1 MGNNKKSVAST
12 DKAQVINKILDDQ
25 AYRGPDARG
34 IWEDDSNKAV
44 FGHNRLSIV
53 ELSEAGHNQWFQMM
67 VDGLFP
73 ITANYIITKIYVKDS
88 KINLEFHLR

>member
-1 MGNNKKSVAST
+1 MGNNKNSGAST
-12 DKAQVINKILDDQ
+12 EKVRVINKILDDQ

-34 IWEDDSNKAV
+34 IWTDDSNKAV

-53 ELSEAGHNQWFQMM
+53 ELSEAGLSQWFQMM

-73 ITANYIITKIYVKDS
+73 IMANYIITKIYVKES
-88 KINLEFHLR
+88 KKIWSLI